1 VWGGGP
7 IVFQKCKIEGG
18 SFNLLMDVCLNRLSK
33 EDLELMAV
41 ICRRIWLKRNKMVF
55 YQIFTPPGV
64 VYEEAVR
71 TLEYFR
77 LCNSI
82 EGHESNH

>member
-1 VWGGGP
+1 
-7 IVFQKCKIEGG
+7 
-18 SFNLLMDVCLNRLSK
+18 MDVCLNRLSK